1 MPIKNLK
8 ELFVFRMTN
17 VRNGVQRVSSIYQEM
32 SHLVQNPEINEGMD
46 ARVFLTDK
54 TLSTLDEVFRLIGEQ
69 PIKTTGRLD
78 DTFVE
83 EFRRKLSE
91 IP

>member
-1 MPIKNLK
+1 
-8 ELFVFRMTN
+8 
-17 VRNGVQRVSSIYQEM
+17 
-32 SHLVQNPEINEGMD
+32 MD

-78 DTFVE
+78 DMFVE